1 MTILRHNLVQGA
13 ALVDAHLPRIGY
25 KNLFREGTV
34 NASSQDDD
42 YPKEN
47 AYDGLTYD
55 AWRSTGA
62 ATEWVRTQVSSQN
75 ADYMAIAAHT
85 LAGCDVK
92 PQRSTDGS
100 AWTDLESAY
109 TVPDNRPI
117 VWEWTSVAD
126 AYWRLLISNAA
137 GPVSIGAIHVGLKTP
152 MQKGLAVGWE
162 PPELNEDVVY
172 TNTMSHGGQSL
183 GRSIVRRGARAQVS
197 SEPVSFTWAR
207 EDWLSFVEVARRYAV
222 FFWWSFLGKTEIVYG
237 GIDDDK
243 ASFSKPQEVTT
254 RFRISGINR

>member
-13 ALVDAHLPRIGY
+13 ALADELMPRIGY
-25 KNLFREGTV
+25 QNLFRSGTV
-34 NASSQDDD
+34 NASSADSD

-47 AYDGLTYD
+47 AFDGLTYD

-62 ATEWVRTQVSSQN
+62 ATEWIRTQVASQN

-100 AWTDLESAY
+100 VWTDLESSY
-109 TVPDNRPI
+109 TVPDDRPI

-126 AYWRLLISNAA
+126 AYWRLLIENAPGA
-137 GPVSIGAIHVGLKTP
+137 VSIGAIHVGLKTTLP
-152 MQKGLAVGWE
+152 RGLPVGFA
-162 PPELNEDVVY
+162 PPELNERVEY
-172 TNTMSHGGQSL
+172 TNVASHGGHSL
-183 GRSIVRRGARAQVS
+183 GRSIVRRGTVAQVQ
-197 SEPVSFTWAR
+197 SEPVTFTWAR
-207 EDWLSFVEVARRYAV
+207 EDWLSFIESARSYAA

-237 GIDDDK
+237 SVDEES
-243 ASFSKPQEVTT
+243 ASFSNPVEVTA

>member
-1 MTILRHNLVQGA
+1 MTILRHDLVSGA

-25 KNLFREGTV
+25 KNLFRDGTV
-34 NASSQDDD
+34 SASSEDTD

-47 AYDGLTYD
+47 AYNGLTYD

-62 ATEWVRTQVSSQN
+62 ASEWIRTQVSSQN

-100 AWTDLESAY
+100 AWTDLENAY

-126 AYWRLLISNAA
+126 VYWRLLIQNAP
-137 GPVSIGAIHVGLKTP
+137 GVVSIGAIHVGLKTS
-152 MQKGLAVGWE
+152 MLKGLPAGFE

-172 TNTMSHGGQSL
+172 TNTMSQGGLSL
-183 GRSIVRRGARAQVS
+183 GRSVVRRGVRAQIS
-197 SEPVSFTWAR
+197 TEPVTYTWAR
-207 EDWLSFVEVARRYAV
+207 EDWLSFIESARSYAA
-222 FFWWSFLGKTEIVYG
+222 FFWWSYLGKTEIVYG
-237 GIDDDK
+237 GIDDEQ
-243 ASFSKPQEVTT
+243 ARFTTPQEVGT
-254 RFRISGINR
+254 RFRITGINR